1 MNKSKVSNEILE
13 QLKAIV
19 GINNFIDDVNN
30 MNAYLTDWRNQFH
43 GSSPLI
49 LKPLDSQMVS
59 KILKICNENKVAVV
73 PQGGNTGLVGG
84 SIPSNLGNEI
94 IISLEKMNKIINTD
108 LINYTMTLEAGCILS
123 NVQNAALNA
132 DRFFPLSLAAEG
144 SCQIGGNLAT
154 NAGGTGVLHYGN
166 AKELVLG
173 LEVVLADGSII
184 NTLKHLRKDNTG
196 YDVKQLFLGSEGTLG
211 IITKAVIKLF
221 PIPINKVTS
230 IVAIPNIDS
239 TVDLLASFREKTGD
253 SISAFEYIDRNC
265 IDLLLNKLQIKDV
278 FNSNYGHYALIEL
291 SSSHQNE
298 NLIML
303 LECVISNSIENG
315 SVIDAIVASNETQAA
330 QFWNLRES
338 LPGLLK
344 NNGDFIT
351 FDLSVSISLLPA
363 LIEKTAKACDDL
375 CKNSKAYIFGH
386 VGDGN
391 IHYYLFKPEEL
402 ALNDFLRLKD
412 EIKKSLYDITN
423 ELDGSH
429 SAEHGIGLAKKEELK
444 KYSSKSE
451 FELMSLI
458 KKSIDPNNILNPGKV
473 L

>member
-1 MNKSKVSNEILE
+1 MNKSKVSNVVLDK
-13 QLKAIV
+13 LKAIV
-19 GINNFIDDVNN
+19 GSKNFIDDVKN
-30 MNAYLTDWRNQFH
+30 MDAYLSDWRNQFH

-154 NAGGTGVLHYGN
+154 NAGGTGVLRYGN

-239 TVDLLASFREKTGD
+239 AVDLLASFREKTGD

-278 FNSNYGHYALIEL
+278 FNSIYEHYALIEL
-291 SSSHQNE
+291 SSSRQNE
-298 NLIML
+298 NLVML
-303 LECVISNSIENG
+303 LEDAISTSIENG
-315 SVIDAIVASNETQAA
+315 SVIDAIVA
-330 QFWNLRES
+330 
-338 LPGLLK
+338 
-344 NNGDFIT
+344 
-351 FDLSVSISLLPA
+351 
-363 LIEKTAKACDDL
+363 
-375 CKNSKAYIFGH
+375 
-386 VGDGN
+386 
-391 IHYYLFKPEEL
+391 
-402 ALNDFLRLKD
+402 
-412 EIKKSLYDITN
+412 
-423 ELDGSH
+423 
-429 SAEHGIGLAKKEELK
+429 
-444 KYSSKSE
+444 
-451 FELMSLI
+451 
-458 KKSIDPNNILNPGKV
+458 
-473 L
+473 